1 MVFPLNSHPYAA
13 FIDQDKLCIH
23 NNQAFDDY
31 QCTNHPGDP
40 LAISPDGK
48 LLVYAKNE
56 HTIEVWMVNVAI
68 GVWIA
73 NAINPNKPHVAEV
86 ETDQPVSSLMFSP
99 DSKLLVLASDE
110 GLVEIWDMT
119 AMVVVDMVKTNWGST
134 YVRREFKLHKFQM
147 KAGKLTVMFSSDSKM
162 MTCAS
167 TGGQISRWDTSSPS
181 SQKTLDDQTKYQA
194 VAFKPD
200 GKLFVSIPSRANN
213 FTI

>member
-1 MVFPLNSHPYAA
+1 MVYSNDGTQLASFSNDNGASHIKLWDPDFEDLKWEDRHSGHIDGSIKDSVLVFPLNSHPYAA

-31 QCTNHPGDP
+31 QCTNHPSGP

-56 HTIEVWMVNVAI
+56 RTIEVWMVNVTI

-86 ETDQPVSSLMFSP
+86 ETDQPVSSLMFSL
-99 DSKLLVLASDE
+99 DSKLLALASDE

-119 AMVVVDMVKTNWGST
+119 AMVEVDMVKTN
-134 YVRREFKLHKFQM
+134 
-147 KAGKLTVMFSSDSKM
+147 
-162 MTCAS
+162 
-167 TGGQISRWDTSSPS
+167 
-181 SQKTLDDQTKYQA
+181 
-194 VAFKPD
+194 
-200 GKLFVSIPSRANN
+200 
-213 FTI
+213 